1 MTGKQRLLIVDDDTS
16 ILEVLEARLES
27 AGFLV
32 EKATSGRLALEILNS
47 TEVDLLISD
56 MKMPEISGMELQE
69 AVRKIYPNLPIIFLT
84 AFGTIPGAVSALKAG
99 AVDYLTK
106 PFDGR
111 ELLAKIHDILAAAP
125 APVVPEKLANSANYF
140 WGKSPSMTKLKDLLQ
155 RLSGSS
161 ANVLVLGESGVG
173 KERIARL
180 LHESGSSGKG
190 PFVVVD
196 CGSTPPGILE
206 SELFGHVKGAF
217 TNAVKDKK
225 GLIEAAEGGTLFLDE
240 VGNISSDMQVRLL
253 RFLEEHT
260 IRRVGSTR
268 ERQVEC
274 RVLAATNADLQE
286 EVRNNR
292 FRQDL
297 YYRLKVVTVTLP
309 PLRDRRRD
317 IPELA
322 EFLVKA
328 HCKAGNL
335 PATSFSDET
344 LDLLQEYDWP
354 GNVRELKNCLLSGIL
369 LCNNAV
375 ITPEDLQLDHL
386 IDVPVQQ
393 DENDFSME
401 QSEKAAIIRALKQT
415 GGVKKEA
422 AKLLGISRR
431 AIQYKAKKYEL
442 DSASFR
448 K

>member
-32 EKATSGRLALEILNS
+32 ERATSGRLALDILNNS
-47 TEVDLLISD
+47 KIDLLISD

-69 AVRKIYPNLPIIFLT
+69 EVRKIYPNLPIIFLT

-111 ELLAKIHDILAAAP
+111 ELLAKINQIFEAAP
-125 APVVPEKLANSANYF
+125 APVVPEQRSSNYF

-180 LHESGSSGKG
+180 LHENGSSRKG

-240 VGNISSDMQVRLL
+240 VGNISSEMQVRLL

-260 IRRVGSTR
+260 IRRVGSTK

-274 RVLAATNADLQE
+274 RVLAATNADLQD

-309 PLRDRRRD
+309 PLRERRQD

-322 EFLVKA
+322 QFLIKA
-328 HCKAGNL
+328 HCKAENL
-335 PATSFSDET
+335 PSPTLSDET
-344 LDLLQEYDWP
+344 LKLLLTYDWP

-369 LCNNAV
+369 LCSNEV
-375 ITPEDLQLDHL
+375 ITPEDLQLDDL
-386 IDVPVQQ
+386 VNLSVQQ
-393 DENDFSME
+393 TENDFSME

-431 AIQYKAKKYEL
+431 AIQYKTKKYEL
-442 DSASFR
+442 DSAKFR